1 MIGYD
6 EYVAYVATLGA
17 QHVAPYTRA
26 QWAQLA
32 PVQKLG
38 IAAAMRQQ
46 GGAR

>member
-17 QHVAPYTRA
+17 NVAPYTRA
-26 QWAQLA
+26 QWDRMA
-32 PVQKLG
+32 PVQKMG
-38 IAAAMRQQ
+38 IAAAMRQH